1 MVGLGGRAVAGSRER
16 GARRARARAGRAPG
30 ARRAPLGL
38 RPAVRLGDARR
49 VGEEEEA
56 AGGGVGREGGGGAH
70 PGPRWGCGRPR
81 APGGAQERGCR
92 GTARPRAVRRS
103 AVVCRSAVDWG
114 FFWGAAA
121 VSGRAHDP
129 RARHF
134 VKLVGWMHWLS
145 V

>member
-1 MVGLGGRAVAGSRER
+1 MAGLGGRVA
-16 GARRARARAGRAPG
+16 AGRTPG
-30 ARRAPLGL
+30 
-38 RPAVRLGDARR
+38 PAGA
-49 VGEEEEA
+49 A
-56 AGGGVGREGGGGAH
+56 AGRGR
-70 PGPRWGCGRPR
+70 
-81 APGGAQERGCR
+81 
-92 GTARPRAVRRS
+92 RAVRRS